1 MPKTNRIFLIL
12 FCFVFTSLLFGQK
25 YGITKETLDNGM
37 DVIVI
42 HNPVVP
48 LVTIEFDVK
57 NGAFTEAP
65 EYDGLSHLYEHMFF
79 KANNVIPS
87 QEKYIE
93 RLHELGAIDNGST
106 SAERVNYFIT
116 LPKDSLVPGLEFM
129 YNAITSPLFKEEE
142 LVKERKVVIG
152 EYDRNEANPFF
163 DLSRAVDKKVWWKY
177 YSRKN
182 TLGDRDVILT
192 TTPEKMHTIQHR
204 YYIPNN
210 MALILAGDITPEEG
224 FSLAKKY
231 FANWKKGPDPFKEF
245 PIPQHPP
252 IQKTEAV
259 IVVKPVKST
268 TVYYEWQGPS
278 VKEDTKSTYAADVLS
293 YILTQKTSKFQK
305 DLVDSALA
313 FSASFGYYTLNH
325 TGPISLIAQTSGDKF
340 DAFQKAVFNEFNEML
355 KDNYFTD
362 EQLENAKT
370 ILAINEQYGRQQP
383 SQFVHTVGFWWAV
396 AGLDYYLNYIDNLK
410 KVTRKD
416 IQDYLKK
423 YVIDKKY
430 VMGVLT
436 SPEEKEKV
444 ELAIKIPKGELKNVT
459 EN

>member
-231 FANWKKGPDPFKEF
+231 FADWKKGPDPFKEF

-362 EQLENAKT
+362 DQLENAKT

>member
-1 MPKTNRIFLIL
+1 MLKGSRLFLIL
-12 FCFVFTSLLFGQK
+12 FCFVFSISIFGQK

-79 KANNVIPS
+79 KANSGIPS
-87 QEKYIE
+87 QEKYME
-93 RLHELGAIDNGST
+93 RLRELGAIENGST
-106 SAERVNYFIT
+106 GSEVVNYFIT
-116 LPKDSLVPGLEFM
+116 LPKDSLVAGLEFM
-129 YNAITSPLFKEEE
+129 YDAITSPLFKEED

-163 DLSRAVDKKVWWKY
+163 HLITAVNKKVWWKY

-182 TLGDRDVILT
+182 TLGDRDIILT

-224 FSLAKKY
+224 FNLAKKY
-231 FANWKKGPDPFKEF
+231 FADWEKGPDPFKEF

-252 IQKTEAV
+252 IQKTEAI

-293 YILTQKTSKFQK
+293 YILQQKTSKFQK

-340 DAFQKAVFNEFNEML
+340 DDFQKAVFNEFNDML

-370 ILAINEQYGRQQP
+370 ILAINGQYGRQQP
-383 SQFVHTVGFWWAV
+383 SQYVHTVGFWWAV
-396 AGLDYYLNYIDNLK
+396 ADLDYYLNYVDNLK

>member
-231 FANWKKGPDPFKEF
+231 FADWKKGPDPFKEF

-268 TVYYEWQGPS
+268 TVYYEWQGIEG
-278 VKEDTKSTYAADVLS
+278 K
-293 YILTQKTSKFQK
+293 
-305 DLVDSALA
+305 LV
-313 FSASFGYYTLNH
+313 
-325 TGPISLIAQTSGDKF
+325 
-340 DAFQKAVFNEFNEML
+340 
-355 KDNYFTD
+355 
-362 EQLENAKT
+362 
-370 ILAINEQYGRQQP
+370 
-383 SQFVHTVGFWWAV
+383 
-396 AGLDYYLNYIDNLK
+396 
-410 KVTRKD
+410 
-416 IQDYLKK
+416 
-423 YVIDKKY
+423 
-430 VMGVLT
+430 
-436 SPEEKEKV
+436 
-444 ELAIKIPKGELKNVT
+444 
-459 EN
+459 

>member
-362 EQLENAKT
+362 DQLENAKT

-444 ELAIKIPKGELKNVT
+444 ELAIKIPKGEL
-459 EN
+459 

>member
-1 MPKTNRIFLIL
+1 MLKTSRIFLIL
-12 FCFVFTSLLFGQK
+12 FYSVFSSLLFGQK
-25 YGITKETLDNGM
+25 YGITKQTLDNGM

-48 LVTIEFDVK
+48 LVTIEFNIK

-79 KANNVIPS
+79 KANKNIPN
-87 QEKYIE
+87 QERYME
-93 RLHELGAIDNGST
+93 RLRELGAVFNGTT

-116 LPKDSLVPGLEFM
+116 LPRDSLEEGIQFM
-129 YNAITSPLFKEEE
+129 NDAITSPLFKEEE
-142 LVKERKVVIG
+142 LVKERPVITG

-163 DLSRAVDKKVWWKY
+163 NLRTAVDKKVWWKY

-182 TLGDRDVILT
+182 TIGDRNIILT
-192 TTPEKMHTIQHR
+192 TTAEKMHTIQHR

-210 MALILAGDITPEEG
+210 TALILAGDITPEEG
-224 FSLAKKY
+224 FNLAKKY
-231 FANWKKGPDPFKEF
+231 FSNWKEGPDPLKEF

-259 IVVKPVKST
+259 IVVRPVKST
-268 TVYYEWQGPS
+268 TVFYEWQGPS

-293 YILTQKTSKFQK
+293 FILQQKTSKFQK

-313 FSASFGYYTLNH
+313 FSVSFGYYTLNH

-340 DAFQKAVFNEFNEML
+340 GEFQTAVFNELNNML
-355 KDNYFTD
+355 KDDYFTD

-383 SQFVHTVGFWWAV
+383 TQFVHTVGFWWAV
-396 AGLDYYLNYIDNLK
+396 AGLDYYLNYVDNLK

-416 IQDYLKK
+416 IQDYLRK
-423 YVIDKKY
+423 YVINQPY

>member
-1 MPKTNRIFLIL
+1 MSKTSRILLIL
-12 FCFVFTSLLFGQK
+12 FYSVFSSLLFGQK
-25 YGITKETLDNGM
+25 YGITKQTLDNGM

-79 KANNVIPS
+79 KANKNIPN
-87 QEKYIE
+87 QERYME
-93 RLHELGAIDNGST
+93 RLRELGAVFNGTT
-106 SAERVNYFIT
+106 SAERVNYYIT
-116 LPKDSLVPGLEFM
+116 LPKDSLEEGIQFM
-129 YNAITSPLFKEEE
+129 NDAITSPLFKEEE
-142 LVKERKVVIG
+142 LVKERPVITG

-163 DLSRAVDKKVWWKY
+163 NLRTAVDKKVWWKY

-182 TLGDRDVILT
+182 TIGDRNIILT

-210 MALILAGDITPEEG
+210 TALILAGDITPEEG
-224 FSLAKKY
+224 FNLAKKY
-231 FANWKKGPDPFKEF
+231 FSNWEKGPDPLKEF
-245 PIPQHPP
+245 PIPRHPP

-268 TVYYEWQGPS
+268 TVFYEWQGPS

-293 YILTQKTSKFQK
+293 YILQQKTSKFQK

-313 FSASFGYYTLNH
+313 FSAGFGYYTLNH

-340 DAFQKAVFNEFNEML
+340 DDFQRTVFNELNNML
-355 KDNYFTD
+355 KNDYFSD

-383 SQFVHTVGFWWAV
+383 TQFVHTVGFWWAV
-396 AGLDYYLNYIDNLK
+396 AGLDYYLNYVDNLK

-416 IQDYLKK
+416 IQDYLRK
-423 YVIDKKY
+423 YVINQPY

>member
-1 MPKTNRIFLIL
+1 MLKGSRLFLIL
-12 FCFVFTSLLFGQK
+12 FCFVFSISIFGQK
-25 YGITKETLDNGM
+25 YGITKQTLDNGM

-42 HNPVVP
+42 DNPVVP

-79 KANNVIPS
+79 KANGEIPS
-87 QEKYIE
+87 QEKYME
-93 RLHELGAIDNGST
+93 RIRELGAVWNGTT

-129 YNAITSPLFKEEE
+129 YNAITSPLFNEEE
-142 LVKERKVVIG
+142 LVKERKVVTG

-163 DLSRAVDKKVWWKY
+163 NLSRAIDKKVWWKY

-182 TLGDRDVILT
+182 TLGDRDIILS

-224 FSLAKKY
+224 FNLAKKY
-231 FANWKKGPDPFKEF
+231 FADWEKGPDPFKEF

-252 IQKTEAV
+252 IQKTEAI
-259 IVVKPVKST
+259 IVVKPIKST

-278 VKEDTKSTYAADVLS
+278 VKEDTKATYAADVLS
-293 YILTQKTSKFQK
+293 YILQQKTSKFQK
-305 DLVDSALA
+305 DLVDSTLA

-340 DAFQKAVFNEFNEML
+340 DDFQKAVFNEFNDML

-370 ILAINEQYGRQQP
+370 ILSINEQYGRQQP
-383 SQFVHTVGFWWAV
+383 SQYVHTVGFWWAV

>member
-1 MPKTNRIFLIL
+1 MLKGSRLFLIL
-12 FCFVFTSLLFGQK
+12 FCFVFSISIFGQK
-25 YGITKETLDNGM
+25 YGITKQTLNNGM

-42 HNPVVP
+42 DNPVVP

-79 KANNVIPS
+79 KANSEIPS
-87 QEKYIE
+87 QEKYME
-93 RLHELGAIDNGST
+93 RIRELGAVWNGTT

-129 YNAITSPLFKEEE
+129 YNAITSPLFNEEE
-142 LVKERKVVIG
+142 LVKERKVVTG

-163 DLSRAVDKKVWWKY
+163 NLSRAVDKKVWWKY

-182 TLGDRDVILT
+182 TLGDRDIILS

-224 FSLAKKY
+224 FNLAKKY
-231 FANWKKGPDPFKEF
+231 FADWEKGPDPFKEF

-252 IQKTEAV
+252 IQKTEAI

-278 VKEDTKSTYAADVLS
+278 VKEDTKATYAADVLS
-293 YILTQKTSKFQK
+293 YILQQKTSKFQK
-305 DLVDSALA
+305 DLVDSTLA

-340 DAFQKAVFNEFNEML
+340 DDFQKAVFKEFNNML

-370 ILAINEQYGRQQP
+370 ILSINEQYGRQQP
-383 SQFVHTVGFWWAV
+383 SQYVHTVGFWWAV
-396 AGLDYYLNYIDNLK
+396 AGLDYYLNYVDNLK

-423 YVIDKKY
+423 YVINKSY

>member
-1 MPKTNRIFLIL
+1 MLKTNRIFIIL
-12 FCFVFTSLLFGQK
+12 LCFVFTSLSFGQK

-57 NGAFTEAP
+57 NGAFTEPP

-93 RLHELGAIDNGST
+93 RLHELGAVENGST
-106 SAERVNYFIT
+106 REEVVNYFIT

-152 EYDRNEANPFF
+152 EYDRDESNPFF
-163 DLSRAVDKKVWWKY
+163 NLSRAVDKKVWWKY

-192 TTPEKMHTIQHR
+192 TTSEKMHTIQHR

-231 FANWKKGPDPFKEF
+231 FADWKKGPDPFKEF
-245 PIPQHPP
+245 PVPQHPP

-383 SQFVHTVGFWWAV
+383 TQFVHTVGFWWAV
-396 AGLDYYLNYIDNLK
+396 TGLDYYLNYIDNLK